1 MDPKN
6 IGATIAHLRKNCKIT
21 QTELAERLNISNK
34 TVSRWENGLGFPEI
48 TQFPLLAKIFGVTVD
63 YLMTGDKKGICI
75 AGNILADIIK
85 NIDYYPNSG
94 LLTTIRNVKLSVG
107 GCVPNTAINL
117 AKIDKSL
124 PISVIGKVGKDDN
137 GKFLLS
143 ELSRY
148 GINCERVT
156 ISADKPTSFTDVM
169 NEPSGERTF
178 FQARGANAEFSPEDI
193 DIDSINS
200 QILHIGYILLLDSF
214 DEEDKEYGTVMARF
228 LHDVQQRGIK
238 TSIDVVSESRPD
250 FKDKM
255 IPAFK
260 YCDYVIINEIEA
272 GMVSDISAYNEKGEL
287 DINNIRKMMEFIAS
301 KGVKEKV
308 VIHCKPAGFCYD
320 VASGKFTAVASLNI
334 PKSEIKGS
342 VGAGDTFCAATL
354 YAIYNN
360 FTDEQLL
367 KFASSA
373 AACNLFAENS
383 VDGMKSKSEI
393 EKMEDIYGRIK
404 I

>member
-6 IGATIAHLRKNCKIT
+6 IGATIARLRKNCKIT

-48 TQFPLLAKIFGVTVD
+48 TQFPLLAKVFGVTVD

-75 AGNILADIIK
+75 AGNIIADIIK
-85 NIDYYPNSG
+85 NIDYYPNIG
-94 LLTTIRNVKLSVG
+94 LLTTIRDVKMSVG

-156 ISADKPTSFTDVM
+156 TSQDKPTSFTDVM

-238 TSIDVVSESRPD
+238 TSIDVVSENRPD

-272 GMVSDISAYNEKGEL
+272 GMVADIPAYNEKGEL

-320 VASGKFTAVASLNI
+320 VASGKFTSVASLNI

>member
-1 MDPKN
+1 MDPKS
-6 IGATIAHLRKNCKIT
+6 IGTTIAELRKNCGIT
-21 QTELAERLNISNK
+21 QTELAEKLNISNK

-48 TQFPLLAKIFGVTVD
+48 TQFPLLAKVFGVTVD
-63 YLMTGDKKGICI
+63 YLMTGDKKGVCI

-94 LLTTIRNVKLSVG
+94 LLTTIREIKMSVG

-117 AKIDKSL
+117 AKIDKTL
-124 PISVIGKVGKDDN
+124 PISVIGKVGKDEY
-137 GKFLLS
+137 GKFVLS
-143 ELSRY
+143 ELSRF

-156 ISADKPTSFTDVM
+156 VSKDAPTSFTDVM

-178 FQARGANAEFSPEDI
+178 FHARGANAEFSPKDI

-228 LHDVQQRGIK
+228 LHDVQSRGIK

-255 IPAFK
+255 VPAFK
-260 YCDYVIINEIEA
+260 YCNYVIINEVEA
-272 GMVSDISAYNEKGEL
+272 SMVSDIPAYNEKGEL
-287 DINNIRKMMEFIAS
+287 DKNNIRKMMEFIAS
-301 KGVKEKV
+301 KGVKDKV
-308 VIHCKPAGFCYD
+308 IIHCKPAGFCYD
-320 VASGKFTAVASLNI
+320 VETGEFTAVASLNI

-354 YAIYNN
+354 YGLYNN
-360 FTDEQLL
+360 FEDKQILE
-367 KFASSA
+367 FASSA

-383 VDGMKSKSEI
+383 VDGMKPKAEI
-393 EKMEDIYGRIK
+393 EKMDEIYGRLK

>member
-214 DEEDKEYGTVMARF
+214 DEEDKEYGTVMDRF

-238 TSIDVVSESRPD
+238 TSIDVVSENRPD

-272 GMVSDISAYNEKGEL
+272 GMVADIPAYNEKGEL

-320 VASGKFTAVASLNI
+320 VASAKFTAVASLNI
-334 PKSEIKGS
+334 PKSEIKGT
-342 VGAGDTFCAATL
+342 VGAGDAFCAATL

>member
-94 LLTTIRNVKLSVG
+94 LLTTIRNVKHSVG

-214 DEEDKEYGTVMARF
+214 DEEDKDYGTVMARF

-272 GMVSDISAYNEKGEL
+272 GMVSDVSAYNEKGEL

-308 VIHCKPAGFCYD
+308 VIHCKTAGFCYD

-342 VGAGDTFCAATL
+342 VGAGDAFCAATL

>member
-1 MDPKN
+1 MNPKI
-6 IGATIAHLRKNCKIT
+6 IGATITQLRKNCGIT

-48 TQFPLLAKIFGVTVD
+48 TQFPLLAKVFGVTVD
-63 YLMTGDKKGICI
+63 YLMTGEKKGICI
-75 AGNILADIIK
+75 AGNIIADIIK

-94 LLTTIRNVKLSVG
+94 MLTTIREVKMSVG

-124 PISVIGKVGKDDN
+124 PISVIGKVGKDDY

-143 ELSRY
+143 ELGRF

-156 ISADKPTSFTDVM
+156 TSANKPTSFTDVM

-214 DEEDKEYGTVMARF
+214 DEEDSEYGTVMARF

-238 TSIDVVSESRPD
+238 TSIDVVSENRPD

-260 YCDYVIINEIEA
+260 YCNYVIINEIEA
-272 GMVSDISAYNEKGEL
+272 SMVSDIPAYNEKGEL
-287 DINNIRKMMEFIAS
+287 DKNNIRKMMEFIAS
-301 KGVKEKV
+301 KGVKEKI
-308 VIHCKPAGFCYD
+308 VIHCKPAGFSYD
-320 VASGKFTAVASLNI
+320 VATGEFTAVASLDV

-354 YAIYNN
+354 YGIYNN
-360 FTDEQLL
+360 FSDKQILE
-367 KFASSA
+367 FASSA

-383 VDGMKSKSEI
+383 VDGMRPKAEI
-393 EKMEDIYGRIK
+393 EKMEEIYGRQK